1 MKNKTRNLIP
11 VLVIV
16 LYSILFFAVIL
27 SKNRSSLYVDDNILQ
42 WGPVI
47 NKAFDNIFSGKGIP
61 YWNFYQ
67 YKGINIFS
75 SGYYGLLNP
84 FMYVSY
90 AISHYLLNGFLET
103 LIVYE
108 IIMYM
113 LGNLMMYKILRTL
126 NLKRSSIIIAM
137 LTYSTSVIF
146 FLFSFYYFTFN
157 NYFFMPFLMWTFIQT
172 NSKRTRYFIPGI
184 VLAFSLLMGHVQFS
198 CYYVMVY
205 CIFQVVAS
213 VQKKKLKELVPLM
226 TNLMIFIGLSSGII
240 IGSMKVSGD
249 RSLILSGYGN
259 NDFFSQGISISSVFR
274 PIYIVL
280 FNNKIVMRDYYMNY
294 IGLGFFA
301 WFCLMYAT
309 QILKK
314 LHEKTEYGIHLA
326 INKLASHE
334 QIGKK
339 PKMMLYGLLYFAA
352 LRIVVYY
359 LFEQY
364 HYSPIADAILV
375 VLTAVSV
382 VCLLV
387 RDQRSDTHYLTS
399 PKLRTSCVLFLIL
412 LFLLLK
418 LDIVLYLAVIVYY
431 IYFFIKGKC
440 QNEYNESE
448 KLMHCFLFAAAFFV
462 IMAEGSGHG
471 IADILSH
478 LPFIREFRFLY
489 KCSFIYVPLIIV
501 TGAYKLDGI
510 KKYYKTAIIASII
523 SSVSSFVIVLYFMLS
538 GNHVYI
544 NNKHYD
550 YLDYKNIKS
559 EVEILLDKNH
569 IDNNYRFLTI
579 GKIYRDNVTYYNN
592 PIEYSS
598 KICFYGFTKNISTEY
613 GLFSLNGYDNIFSK
627 KGFDQSNAIM
637 SGITDEGMMCNMVA
651 SPLSYLQYM
660 KDPEWI
666 NKFEDQM
673 ISNGVKYILVDKNS
687 PKAIEAFTQVIEKC
701 PKLTISSVHD
711 WTRGMELI
719 EIDGVAPICSYGDN
733 IEIPI
738 KADLDTLNF
747 DADFA
752 KDTEIVVS
760 MTYVDNYKLT
770 LYQDGRS
777 VGDAKLSE
785 TSDGYI
791 SAVIPKGNYTVQL
804 SYENKEMDITVLIA
818 IFTTIITSV
827 ATIYLFLDKSHKTIS
842 T

>member
-47 NKAFDNIFSGKGIP
+47 NKAFDNIFSGKGMP

-126 NLKRSSIIIAM
+126 NLKRSTIIIAM

-172 NSKRTRYFIPGI
+172 NFKRTRYFIPGI

-249 RSLILSGYGN
+249 RSLILSGNEG
-259 NDFFSQGISISSVFR
+259 FFALSVAISNIFK
-274 PIYIVL
+274 PICIVL
-280 FNNKIVMRDYYMNY
+280 FNNKTISYDNYMNY

-301 WFCLMYAT
+301 WFCLLYAASAIKT
-309 QILKK
+309 LYT
-314 LHEKTEYGIHLA
+314 KTECGIQLA
-326 INKLASHE
+326 VSKLTSHGKISNKSRLL
-334 QIGKK
+334 
-339 PKMMLYGLLYFAA
+339 LYGVLYFAVVRVA
-352 LRIVVYY
+352 VYY

-364 HYSPIADAILV
+364 HYSPIADAVIVILI
-375 VLTAVSV
+375 AISV

-387 RDQRSDTHYLTS
+387 HDQKTNTHYMTS
-399 PKLRTSCVLFLIL
+399 HKLRAGCVLFLIL
-412 LFLLLK
+412 LFLVLK
-418 LDIVLYLAVIVYY
+418 LDFVLYLAAIVCY
-431 IYFFIKGKC
+431 IHFFIKGKG
-440 QNEYNESE
+440 QNKYNEPE
-448 KLMHCFLFAAAFFV
+448 KLMHCFLFAAVFIV

-471 IADILSH
+471 IADILGH

-501 TGAYKLDGI
+501 TGAYKLDSV
-510 KKYYKTAIIASII
+510 KKYYKPVIIASLV
-523 SSVSSFVIVLYFMLS
+523 SVIFSFVAILYFMLS
-538 GNHVYI
+538 GAHNFI
-544 NNKHYD
+544 NNKHFD
-550 YLDYKNIKS
+550 YWDYKNIKP

-637 SGITDEGMMCNMVA
+637 SSITDEGMMCNMVA
-651 SPLSYLQYM
+651 SPLNYLQYM

-673 ISNGVKYILVDKNS
+673 ISNGVKYVLVDKNS

-701 PKLTISSVHD
+701 PKLTISTVRD

-719 EIDGVAPICSYGDN
+719 EIDGVSPICSYGDN

-747 DADFA
+747 DTDFA

-777 VGDAKLSE
+777 VGDAELSE

>member
-126 NLKRSSIIIAM
+126 NLKRSTIIIAM

-172 NSKRTRYFIPGI
+172 NSKRIRYFIPGI

-249 RSLILSGYGN
+249 RSLILSGNEG
-259 NDFFSQGISISSVFR
+259 FFDLSVAISNIFK
-274 PIYIVL
+274 PICIVL
-280 FNNKIVMRDYYMNY
+280 FNNKTISYGNYMNY

-301 WFCLMYAT
+301 WFCLLYAASAIKT
-309 QILKK
+309 LYT
-314 LHEKTEYGIHLA
+314 KTECGIQLAVSKLTSHGKISNKSRLLLYGI
-326 INKLASHE
+326 
-334 QIGKK
+334 
-339 PKMMLYGLLYFAA
+339 LYFASVRA
-352 LRIVVYY
+352 AVYY

-364 HYSPIADAILV
+364 HYSPIADAVIVILI
-375 VLTAVSV
+375 AISV

-387 RDQRSDTHYLTS
+387 HDQKTNAHYMTS
-399 PKLRTSCVLFLIL
+399 HKLRAGCVLFLIL
-412 LFLLLK
+412 LFLVLK
-418 LDIVLYLAVIVYY
+418 LDFVLYLAAIVCY
-431 IYFFIKGKC
+431 IHFFIKGKG
-440 QNEYNESE
+440 QNKYNESE
-448 KLMHCFLFAAAFFV
+448 KLMHIFLFAAVFFV

-471 IADILSH
+471 IADILGH
-478 LPFIREFRFLY
+478 LPFISEFRFLY

-501 TGAYKLDGI
+501 TGAYKLDSM
-510 KKYYKTAIIASII
+510 KKYYKPVIIASLV
-523 SSVSSFVIVLYFMLS
+523 SVIFSFVAILYFMLS
-538 GNHVYI
+538 GTHNFI

-550 YLDYKNIKS
+550 YWDYKNIKP
-559 EVEILLDKNH
+559 EVESLLYENH
-569 IDNNYRFLTI
+569 IDHNYRFLTI
-579 GKIYRDNVTYYNN
+579 GKIYKDNMTYSNN
-592 PIEYSS
+592 PVEYSS
-598 KICFYGFTKNISTEY
+598 KICFYGFTKNICTEY

-637 SGITDEGMMCNMVA
+637 KDISTEGMMCNMVA

-660 KDPEWI
+660 KEPEWI

-673 ISNGVKYILVDKNS
+673 ISNGVKYVLVDKNS
-687 PKAIEAFTQVIEKC
+687 PKAIEAFTKVIEKC
-701 PKLTISSVHD
+701 PKLTISTVRD

-719 EIDGVAPICSYGDN
+719 EIDGVSPICSYGDN

-777 VGDAKLSE
+777 VGDAKLTE

-804 SYENKEMDITVLIA
+804 SYENKGMDITVLIA
-818 IFTTIITSV
+818 IFTTIITSA
-827 ATIYLFLDKSHKTIS
+827 ATIYLFLDKSPKTTS

>member
-126 NLKRSSIIIAM
+126 NLKRSTIIIAM

-249 RSLILSGYGN
+249 RSLILSGNEG
-259 NDFFSQGISISSVFR
+259 FFALSVAISNIFK
-274 PIYIVL
+274 PICIVL
-280 FNNKIVMRDYYMNY
+280 FNNKTISYDNYMNY

-301 WFCLMYAT
+301 WFCLLYAASAIKT
-309 QILKK
+309 LYT
-314 LHEKTEYGIHLA
+314 KTECGIQLA
-326 INKLASHE
+326 VSKLTSHGKISNKSRLL
-334 QIGKK
+334 
-339 PKMMLYGLLYFAA
+339 LYGVLYFAVVRVA
-352 LRIVVYY
+352 VYY

-364 HYSPIADAILV
+364 HYSPIADAVIVILI
-375 VLTAVSV
+375 AISV

-387 RDQRSDTHYLTS
+387 HDQKTNTHYMTS
-399 PKLRTSCVLFLIL
+399 HKLRAGCVLFLIL
-412 LFLLLK
+412 LFLVLK
-418 LDIVLYLAVIVYY
+418 LDFVLYLAAIVCY
-431 IYFFIKGKC
+431 IHFFIKGKG
-440 QNEYNESE
+440 QNKYNEPE
-448 KLMHCFLFAAAFFV
+448 KLMHCFLFAAVFIV

-471 IADILSH
+471 IADILGH

-501 TGAYKLDGI
+501 TGAYKLDSV
-510 KKYYKTAIIASII
+510 KKYYKPVIIASLV
-523 SSVSSFVIVLYFMLS
+523 SVIFSFVAILYFMLS
-538 GNHVYI
+538 GAHNFI
-544 NNKHYD
+544 NNKHFD
-550 YLDYKNIKS
+550 YWDYKNIKP

-637 SGITDEGMMCNMVA
+637 SSITDEGMMCNMVA

-673 ISNGVKYILVDKNS
+673 ISNGVKYVLVDKNS
-687 PKAIEAFTQVIEKC
+687 PKAIEAFTKVIEKC

-711 WTRGMELI
+711 WTHGMKLM
-719 EIDGVAPICSYGDN
+719 EIDGVSPICSYGDN

-747 DADFA
+747 DTDFA

-777 VGDAKLSE
+777 VGDAELSE

-804 SYENKEMDITVLIA
+804 SYENKGMDITVLIA
-818 IFTTIITSV
+818 IFTTIITSA
-827 ATIYLFLDKSHKTIS
+827 ATIYLFLDKSPKTIS

>member
-126 NLKRSSIIIAM
+126 NLKRSTIIIAM

-172 NSKRTRYFIPGI
+172 NSKRIRYFIPGI

-249 RSLILSGYGN
+249 RSLILSGNEG
-259 NDFFSQGISISSVFR
+259 FFDLSVAISNIFK
-274 PIYIVL
+274 PICIVL
-280 FNNKIVMRDYYMNY
+280 FNNKTISYGNYMNY

-301 WFCLMYAT
+301 WFCLLYAASAIKT
-309 QILKK
+309 LYT
-314 LHEKTEYGIHLA
+314 KTECGIQLAVSKLTSHGKISNKSRLLLYGI
-326 INKLASHE
+326 
-334 QIGKK
+334 
-339 PKMMLYGLLYFAA
+339 LYFASVRA
-352 LRIVVYY
+352 AVYY

-364 HYSPIADAILV
+364 HYSPIADAVIVILI
-375 VLTAVSV
+375 AISV

-387 RDQRSDTHYLTS
+387 HDQKTNTHYMTS
-399 PKLRTSCVLFLIL
+399 HKLRAGCVLFLIL
-412 LFLLLK
+412 LFLVLK
-418 LDIVLYLAVIVYY
+418 LDFVLYLAAIVCY
-431 IYFFIKGKC
+431 IHFFIKGKG
-440 QNEYNESE
+440 QNKYNESE
-448 KLMHCFLFAAAFFV
+448 KLMHIFLFAAVFFV

-471 IADILSH
+471 IADILGH
-478 LPFIREFRFLY
+478 LPFISEFRFLY

-501 TGAYKLDGI
+501 TGAYKLDSM
-510 KKYYKTAIIASII
+510 KKYYKPVIIASLV
-523 SSVSSFVIVLYFMLS
+523 SVIFSFVAILYFMLS
-538 GNHVYI
+538 GTHNFI

-550 YLDYKNIKS
+550 YWDYKNIKP
-559 EVEILLDKNH
+559 EVESLLYENH
-569 IDNNYRFLTI
+569 IDHNYRFLTI
-579 GKIYRDNVTYYNN
+579 GKIYKDNMTYSNN
-592 PIEYSS
+592 PVEYSS
-598 KICFYGFTKNISTEY
+598 KICFYGFTKNICTEY

-637 SGITDEGMMCNMVA
+637 KDISTEGMMCNMVA

-660 KDPEWI
+660 KEPEWI

-673 ISNGVKYILVDKNS
+673 ISNGVKYVLVDKNS
-687 PKAIEAFTQVIEKC
+687 PKAIEAFTKVIEKC
-701 PKLTISSVHD
+701 PKLTISTVRD

-719 EIDGVAPICSYGDN
+719 EIDGVSPICSYGDN

-747 DADFA
+747 DTDFA

-777 VGDAKLSE
+777 VGDAELSE

-818 IFTTIITSV
+818 IFTTIITSA

-842 T
+842 I

>member
-1 MKNKTRNLIP
+1 MKNKTKNMIP

-16 LYSILFFAVIL
+16 LYSILFFAIIL

-47 NKAFDNIFSGKGIP
+47 NKAFDNIFSGNGIP

-90 AISHYLLNGFLET
+90 AISHYLMNGFLET

-108 IIMYM
+108 IIMYI

-126 NLKRSSIIIAM
+126 NLKRSTIIIAM

-184 VLAFSLLMGHVQFS
+184 ALAFSLLMGHVQFS

-205 CIFQVVAS
+205 CIFQVVAA

-249 RSLILSGYGN
+249 RSLILSGNEG
-259 NDFFSQGISISSVFR
+259 FFAMSVAISNIFK
-274 PIYIVL
+274 PICIVL
-280 FNNKIVMRDYYMNY
+280 FNNKTISYGNYMNY

-301 WFCLMYAT
+301 WFCLLYAASAIKT
-309 QILKK
+309 LYT
-314 LHEKTEYGIHLA
+314 KTECGIQLAVSKLTSHGKISNKSRLLLYGI
-326 INKLASHE
+326 
-334 QIGKK
+334 
-339 PKMMLYGLLYFAA
+339 LYFAA
-352 LRIVVYY
+352 VRAAVYY

-364 HYSPIADAILV
+364 HYSPIADAVIVILI
-375 VLTAVSV
+375 AISV

-412 LFLLLK
+412 LLLVLK
-418 LDIVLYLAVIVYY
+418 LDFVLYLAAIVCY
-431 IYFFIKGKC
+431 IHFFIKGKG
-440 QNEYNESE
+440 QNKYNESE
-448 KLMHCFLFAAAFFV
+448 KLMHIFLFAAVFFV

-471 IADILSH
+471 IADILGH

-501 TGAYKLDGI
+501 TGAYKLDSM
-510 KKYYKTAIIASII
+510 KKYYKPVIIASLV
-523 SSVSSFVIVLYFMLS
+523 SVIFSFVAILYFMLS
-538 GNHVYI
+538 GTHNFI
-544 NNKHYD
+544 NNKHFD
-550 YLDYKNIKS
+550 YWDYKNIKP
-559 EVEILLDKNH
+559 EVESLLDENK

-579 GKIYRDNVTYYNN
+579 GNVYENDSAYSSDS
-592 PIEYSS
+592 IEYSL
-598 KICFYGFTKNISTEY
+598 KISFYGFTKNICTEY

-637 SGITDEGMMCNMVA
+637 KDISTEGMMCNMVA

-673 ISNGVKYILVDKNS
+673 ISNGVKFVLVDKNS

-701 PKLTISSVHD
+701 PKLTISTVRD
-711 WTRGMELI
+711 WTHGMELI
-719 EIDGVAPICSYGDN
+719 EIDGVSPICSYGDN

-747 DADFA
+747 DTDFA

-777 VGDAKLSE
+777 VGDAELSE

-818 IFTTIITSV
+818 IFTTIITLAGV
-827 ATIYLFLDKSHKTIS
+827 LYLFLDKNSKTIS
-842 T
+842 P

>member
-16 LYSILFFAVIL
+16 LYSILFFAIIL

-90 AISHYLLNGFLET
+90 AISHYLMNGFLET

-108 IIMYM
+108 IIMYI
-113 LGNLMMYKILRTL
+113 LGNLMMYKILRKL
-126 NLKRSSIIIAM
+126 NLKRSTIIIAM

-146 FLFSFYYFTFN
+146 SLFSFYYFTFN
-157 NYFFMPFLMWTFIQT
+157 NYFFMPFLMWIFIQT

-205 CIFQVVAS
+205 CIFQVVTA

-249 RSLILSGYGN
+249 RSLILSGKEG
-259 NDFFSQGISISSVFR
+259 FFALNVTISNIFK
-274 PIYIVL
+274 PICIVL
-280 FNNKIVMRDYYMNY
+280 FNNKTISYDNYMNY

-301 WFCLMYAT
+301 WFCLMYAES
-309 QILKK
+309 ILKK
-314 LHEKTEYGIHLA
+314 LHTKTEYGISLTV
-326 INKLASHE
+326 NKLASHG

-339 PKMMLYGLLYFAA
+339 QKMLLYGLLYFAT
-352 LRIVVYY
+352 LRVVVYY

-364 HYSPIADAILV
+364 HYSPIADAVIVILI
-375 VLTAVSV
+375 AISV

-399 PKLRTSCVLFLIL
+399 HKLRTSCVLFLIL
-412 LFLLLK
+412 LFLVLK
-418 LDIVLYLAVIVYY
+418 LDFVLYLAAIVCY
-431 IYFFIKGKC
+431 IHFFIKGKG
-440 QNEYNESE
+440 QNKYNESE
-448 KLMHCFLFAAAFFV
+448 KLMHIFLFAAVFFV

-471 IADILSH
+471 IADILGH
-478 LPFIREFRFLY
+478 MPFIREFRFLY

-501 TGAYKLDGI
+501 TGAYKLDSM
-510 KKYYKTAIIASII
+510 KKYYKPVIIASLV
-523 SSVSSFVIVLYFMLS
+523 SVIFSFVAILYFMLS
-538 GNHVYI
+538 GTHNFI

-550 YLDYKNIKS
+550 YWDYKNIKP
-559 EVEILLDKNH
+559 EVESLLDENH

-579 GKIYRDNVTYYNN
+579 GKIYKDNMTYSNN
-592 PIEYSS
+592 PVEYSS
-598 KICFYGFTKNISTEY
+598 KICFYGFTKNICTEY

-637 SGITDEGMMCNMVA
+637 KDISTEGMMCNMVV

-673 ISNGVKYILVDKNS
+673 ISNGVKYVLVDKNS

-701 PKLTISSVHD
+701 PKLMISTVRD
-711 WTRGMELI
+711 WTHGMELI
-719 EIDGVAPICSYGDN
+719 EIDGVSPICSYGDN

-747 DADFA
+747 DTDFA
-752 KDTEIVVS
+752 KDIEIVVS

-777 VGDAKLSE
+777 VGDAELSE

-818 IFTTIITSV
+818 IFTTIITLAGV
-827 ATIYLFLDKSHKTIS
+827 LYLFLDKNPKVISH
-842 T
+842 

>member
-113 LGNLMMYKILRTL
+113 LGNLMMYKILRLL
-126 NLKRSSIIIAM
+126 NLKRSTIIIAI
-137 LTYSTSVIF
+137 LTYSTSIIF
-146 FLFSFYYFTFN
+146 FLHSFYYFTFN

-249 RSLILSGYGN
+249 RSLILSGNEG
-259 NDFFSQGISISSVFR
+259 FFALSVAISNIFK
-274 PIYIVL
+274 PICIVL
-280 FNNKIVMRDYYMNY
+280 FNNKTISYDNYMNY

-301 WFCLMYAT
+301 WFCLLYAASAIKT
-309 QILKK
+309 LYT
-314 LHEKTEYGIHLA
+314 KTECGIQLA
-326 INKLASHE
+326 VSKLTSHGKISNKSRLL
-334 QIGKK
+334 
-339 PKMMLYGLLYFAA
+339 LYGVLYFAVVRVA
-352 LRIVVYY
+352 VYY

-364 HYSPIADAILV
+364 HYSPIADAVIVILI
-375 VLTAVSV
+375 AISV

-387 RDQRSDTHYLTS
+387 HDQKTNTHYMTS
-399 PKLRTSCVLFLIL
+399 HKLRAGCVLFLIL
-412 LFLLLK
+412 LFLVLK
-418 LDIVLYLAVIVYY
+418 LDFVLYLAAIVCY
-431 IYFFIKGKC
+431 IHFFIKGKG
-440 QNEYNESE
+440 QNKYNEPE

-637 SGITDEGMMCNMVA
+637 SSITDEGMMCNMVA

-673 ISNGVKYILVDKNS
+673 ISNGVKYVLVDKNS
-687 PKAIEAFTQVIEKC
+687 PKAIEAFTKVIEKC

-711 WTRGMELI
+711 WTHGMKLM
-719 EIDGVAPICSYGDN
+719 EIDGVSPICSYGDN

-747 DADFA
+747 DTDFA

-777 VGDAKLSE
+777 VGDAELSE

-804 SYENKEMDITVLIA
+804 SYENKGMDITVLIA
-818 IFTTIITSV
+818 IFTTIITSA
-827 ATIYLFLDKSHKTIS
+827 ATIYLFLDKSPKTTS

>member
-126 NLKRSSIIIAM
+126 NLKRSTIIIAM

-172 NSKRTRYFIPGI
+172 NSKRIRYFIPGI

-249 RSLILSGYGN
+249 RSLILSGNEG
-259 NDFFSQGISISSVFR
+259 FFDLSVAISNIFK
-274 PIYIVL
+274 PICIVL
-280 FNNKIVMRDYYMNY
+280 FNNKTISYGNYMNY

-301 WFCLMYAT
+301 WFCLLYAASAIKT
-309 QILKK
+309 LYT
-314 LHEKTEYGIHLA
+314 KTECGIQLAVSKLTSHGKISNKSRLLLYGI
-326 INKLASHE
+326 
-334 QIGKK
+334 
-339 PKMMLYGLLYFAA
+339 LYFASVRA
-352 LRIVVYY
+352 AVYY

-364 HYSPIADAILV
+364 HYSPIADAVIVILI
-375 VLTAVSV
+375 AISV

-387 RDQRSDTHYLTS
+387 HDQKTNTHYMTS
-399 PKLRTSCVLFLIL
+399 HKLRAGCVLFLIL
-412 LFLLLK
+412 LFLVLK
-418 LDIVLYLAVIVYY
+418 LDFVLYLAAIVCY
-431 IYFFIKGKC
+431 IHFFIKGKG
-440 QNEYNESE
+440 QNKYNESE
-448 KLMHCFLFAAAFFV
+448 KLMHIFLFAAVFFV

-471 IADILSH
+471 IADILGH
-478 LPFIREFRFLY
+478 LPFISEFRFLY

-501 TGAYKLDGI
+501 TGAYKLDSM
-510 KKYYKTAIIASII
+510 KKYYKPVIIASLV
-523 SSVSSFVIVLYFMLS
+523 SVIFSFVAILYFMLS
-538 GNHVYI
+538 GTHNFI

-550 YLDYKNIKS
+550 YWDYKNIKP
-559 EVEILLDKNH
+559 EVESLLYENH
-569 IDNNYRFLTI
+569 IDHNYRFLTI
-579 GKIYRDNVTYYNN
+579 GKIYKDNMTYSNN
-592 PIEYSS
+592 PVEYSS
-598 KICFYGFTKNISTEY
+598 KICFYGFTKNICTEY

-637 SGITDEGMMCNMVA
+637 KDISTEGMMC
-651 SPLSYLQYM
+651 LWQ
-660 KDPEWI
+660 
-666 NKFEDQM
+666 
-673 ISNGVKYILVDKNS
+673 
-687 PKAIEAFTQVIEKC
+687 
-701 PKLTISSVHD
+701 
-711 WTRGMELI
+711 
-719 EIDGVAPICSYGDN
+719 
-733 IEIPI
+733 
-738 KADLDTLNF
+738 
-747 DADFA
+747 
-752 KDTEIVVS
+752 
-760 MTYVDNYKLT
+760 
-770 LYQDGRS
+770 
-777 VGDAKLSE
+777 
-785 TSDGYI
+785 
-791 SAVIPKGNYTVQL
+791 
-804 SYENKEMDITVLIA
+804 
-818 IFTTIITSV
+818 
-827 ATIYLFLDKSHKTIS
+827 
-842 T
+842 

>member
-113 LGNLMMYKILRTL
+113 LGNLIMYKILRTL
-126 NLKRSSIIIAM
+126 NLKRSTIIIAM

-249 RSLILSGYGN
+249 RSLILSGNEG
-259 NDFFSQGISISSVFR
+259 FFALSVAISNIFK
-274 PIYIVL
+274 PICIVL
-280 FNNKIVMRDYYMNY
+280 FNNKTISYDNYMNY

-301 WFCLMYAT
+301 WFCLLYAASAIKT
-309 QILKK
+309 LYT
-314 LHEKTEYGIHLA
+314 KTECGIQLA
-326 INKLASHE
+326 VSKLTSHGKISNKSRLL
-334 QIGKK
+334 
-339 PKMMLYGLLYFAA
+339 LYGVLYFAVVRVA
-352 LRIVVYY
+352 VYY

-364 HYSPIADAILV
+364 HYSPIADAVIVILI
-375 VLTAVSV
+375 AISV

-387 RDQRSDTHYLTS
+387 HDQKTNTHYMTS
-399 PKLRTSCVLFLIL
+399 HKLRAGCVLFLIL
-412 LFLLLK
+412 LFLVLK
-418 LDIVLYLAVIVYY
+418 LDFVLYLAAIVCY
-431 IYFFIKGKC
+431 IHFFIKGKG
-440 QNEYNESE
+440 QNKYNEPE
-448 KLMHCFLFAAAFFV
+448 KLMHCFLFAAVFIV

-471 IADILSH
+471 IADILVH

-501 TGAYKLDGI
+501 TGAYKLDSV
-510 KKYYKTAIIASII
+510 KKYYKPVIIASLV
-523 SSVSSFVIVLYFMLS
+523 SVIFSFVAILYFMLS
-538 GNHVYI
+538 GAHNFI
-544 NNKHYD
+544 NNKHFD
-550 YLDYKNIKS
+550 YWDYKNIKP

-637 SGITDEGMMCNMVA
+637 SSITDEGMMCNMVA
-651 SPLSYLQYM
+651 SPLNYLQYM

-673 ISNGVKYILVDKNS
+673 ISNGVKYVLVDKNS

-701 PKLTISSVHD
+701 PKLTISTVRD

-719 EIDGVAPICSYGDN
+719 EIDGVSPICSYGDN

-747 DADFA
+747 DTDFA

-777 VGDAKLSE
+777 VGDAELSE

-818 IFTTIITSV
+818 IFTTIITSA

>member
-16 LYSILFFAVIL
+16 LYSILFFAIIL

-47 NKAFDNIFSGKGIP
+47 NKAFDNIFSGNGIP

-90 AISHYLLNGFLET
+90 AISHYLMNGFLET

-108 IIMYM
+108 IIMYI

-126 NLKRSSIIIAM
+126 NLKRSTIIIAM

-249 RSLILSGYGN
+249 RSLILSGKEG
-259 NDFFSQGISISSVFR
+259 FFALNVTISNIFK
-274 PIYIVL
+274 PICIVL
-280 FNNKIVMRDYYMNY
+280 FNNKTISYDNYMNY

-301 WFCLMYAT
+301 WFCLMYAES
-309 QILKK
+309 ILKK
-314 LHEKTEYGIHLA
+314 LHTKTEYGISLTV
-326 INKLASHE
+326 NKLASHG

-339 PKMMLYGLLYFAA
+339 QKMLLYGLLYFAT
-352 LRIVVYY
+352 LRVVVYY

-364 HYSPIADAILV
+364 HYSPIADAVIVILI
-375 VLTAVSV
+375 AISV

-399 PKLRTSCVLFLIL
+399 HKLRTSCVLFLIL
-412 LFLLLK
+412 LFLVLK
-418 LDIVLYLAVIVYY
+418 LDFVLYLAAIVCY
-431 IYFFIKGKC
+431 IHFFIKGKG
-440 QNEYNESE
+440 QNKYNESE
-448 KLMHCFLFAAAFFV
+448 KLMHIFLFAAVFFV

-471 IADILSH
+471 IADILGH
-478 LPFIREFRFLY
+478 MPFIREFRFLY

-501 TGAYKLDGI
+501 TGAYKLDSM
-510 KKYYKTAIIASII
+510 KKYYKTAIIASLV
-523 SSVSSFVIVLYFMLS
+523 SVIFSFIAILYFMLS
-538 GNHVYI
+538 GTHNFI

-550 YLDYKNIKS
+550 YWDYKNIKP
-559 EVEILLDKNH
+559 EVESLLDENH

-579 GKIYRDNVTYYNN
+579 GKIYKDNMTYSNN
-592 PIEYSS
+592 PVEYSS
-598 KICFYGFTKNISTEY
+598 KICFYGFTKNICTEY

-637 SGITDEGMMCNMVA
+637 KDISTEGMMCNMVA

-673 ISNGVKYILVDKNS
+673 ISNGVKYVLVDKNS

-701 PKLTISSVHD
+701 PKLTISTVRD
-711 WTRGMELI
+711 WTHGMELI
-719 EIDGVAPICSYGDN
+719 EIDGVSPICSYGDN

-747 DADFA
+747 DTDFA

-777 VGDAKLSE
+777 VGDAELSE

-818 IFTTIITSV
+818 IFTTIITLAGV
-827 ATIYLFLDKSHKTIS
+827 LYLFLDKNPKTIS
-842 T
+842 P

>member
-126 NLKRSSIIIAM
+126 NLKRSTIIIAM

-172 NSKRTRYFIPGI
+172 NSKRIRYFIPGI

-249 RSLILSGYGN
+249 RSLILSGNEG
-259 NDFFSQGISISSVFR
+259 FFDLSVAISNIFK
-274 PIYIVL
+274 PICIVL
-280 FNNKIVMRDYYMNY
+280 FNNKTISYGNYMNY

-301 WFCLMYAT
+301 WFCLLYASAIKT
-309 QILKK
+309 LYT
-314 LHEKTEYGIHLA
+314 KTECGIQLAVSKLTSHGKISNKSRLLLYGI
-326 INKLASHE
+326 
-334 QIGKK
+334 
-339 PKMMLYGLLYFAA
+339 LYFASVRA
-352 LRIVVYY
+352 AVYY

-364 HYSPIADAILV
+364 HYSPIADAVIVILI
-375 VLTAVSV
+375 AISV

-387 RDQRSDTHYLTS
+387 HDQKTNTHYMTS
-399 PKLRTSCVLFLIL
+399 HKLRAGCVLFLIL
-412 LFLLLK
+412 LFLVLK
-418 LDIVLYLAVIVYY
+418 LDFVLYLAAIVCY
-431 IYFFIKGKC
+431 IHFFIKGKG
-440 QNEYNESE
+440 QNKYNESE
-448 KLMHCFLFAAAFFV
+448 KLMHIFLFAAVFFV

-471 IADILSH
+471 IADILGH
-478 LPFIREFRFLY
+478 LPFISEFRFLY

-501 TGAYKLDGI
+501 TGAYKLDSM
-510 KKYYKTAIIASII
+510 KKYYKPVIIASLV
-523 SSVSSFVIVLYFMLS
+523 SVIFSFVAILYFMLS
-538 GNHVYI
+538 GTHNFI

-550 YLDYKNIKS
+550 YWDYKNIKP
-559 EVEILLDKNH
+559 EVESLLYENH
-569 IDNNYRFLTI
+569 IDHNYRFLTI
-579 GKIYRDNVTYYNN
+579 GKIYKDNMTYSNN
-592 PIEYSS
+592 PVEYSS
-598 KICFYGFTKNISTEY
+598 KICFYGFTKNICTEY

-637 SGITDEGMMCNMVA
+637 KDISTEGMMCNMVA

-660 KDPEWI
+660 KEPEWI

-673 ISNGVKYILVDKNS
+673 ISNGVKYVLVDKNS
-687 PKAIEAFTQVIEKC
+687 PKAIEAFTKVIEKC
-701 PKLTISSVHD
+701 PKLTISTVRD

-719 EIDGVAPICSYGDN
+719 EIDGVSPICSYGDN

-777 VGDAKLSE
+777 VGDAKLTE

-804 SYENKEMDITVLIA
+804 SYENKGMDITVLIA
-818 IFTTIITSV
+818 IFTTIITSA
-827 ATIYLFLDKSHKTIS
+827 ATIYLFLDKSPKTTS

>member
-16 LYSILFFAVIL
+16 LYSILFFAIIL

-90 AISHYLLNGFLET
+90 AISHYLMNGFLET

-108 IIMYM
+108 IIMYI

-126 NLKRSSIIIAM
+126 NFKRSTIIIAI

-146 FLFSFYYFTFN
+146 SLFSFYYFTFN

-184 VLAFSLLMGHVQFS
+184 ALAFSLLMGHVQFS

-205 CIFQVVAS
+205 CIFQVVAA

-249 RSLILSGYGN
+249 RSLILSGKEG
-259 NDFFSQGISISSVFR
+259 FFALSVAISNIFK
-274 PIYIVL
+274 PICIVL
-280 FNNKIVMRDYYMNY
+280 FNNKTISYDNYMNY

-301 WFCLMYAT
+301 WFCLMYAES
-309 QILKK
+309 ILKK
-314 LHEKTEYGIHLA
+314 LHAKTEYGISLTV
-326 INKLASHE
+326 NKLASHG

-339 PKMMLYGLLYFAA
+339 QKMLLYGLLYFAT
-352 LRIVVYY
+352 LRVVVYY

-364 HYSPIADAILV
+364 HYSPIADAVIVILI
-375 VLTAVSV
+375 AISV

-387 RDQRSDTHYLTS
+387 RDQKTNVHYLTS
-399 PKLRTSCVLFLIL
+399 RKLRTSCVLFLIL
-412 LFLLLK
+412 LFLVLK
-418 LDIVLYLAVIVYY
+418 LDFVLYLAAIVCY
-431 IYFFIKGKC
+431 IHFFIKGKG
-440 QNEYNESE
+440 QNKYNESE
-448 KLMHCFLFAAAFFV
+448 KLMHIFLFAAVFFV

-471 IADILSH
+471 IADILCH

-501 TGAYKLDGI
+501 TGAYKLDSM
-510 KKYYKTAIIASII
+510 KKNYKPVIIASLV
-523 SSVSSFVIVLYFMLS
+523 SVIFSFVAILYFMFS
-538 GNHVYI
+538 GTHNFI

-550 YLDYKNIKS
+550 YWDYKNIKP
-559 EVEILLDKNH
+559 EVESLLDENH

-579 GKIYRDNVTYYNN
+579 GKIYKDNMTYSNN
-592 PIEYSS
+592 PVEFSS
-598 KICFYGFTKNISTEY
+598 KICFYGFTKNICTEY

-637 SGITDEGMMCNMVA
+637 KDISTEGMMCNMVA

-673 ISNGVKYILVDKNS
+673 ISNGVKYVLVDKNS

-701 PKLTISSVHD
+701 PKLTISTVRD
-711 WTRGMELI
+711 WTHGMELI
-719 EIDGVAPICSYGDN
+719 EIDGVSPICSYGDN

-747 DADFA
+747 DTDFA

-777 VGDAKLSE
+777 VGDAELSE

-818 IFTTIITSV
+818 IFTTIITLAGV
-827 ATIYLFLDKSHKTIS
+827 LYLFLNKNSKTIS
-842 T
+842 P

>member
-16 LYSILFFAVIL
+16 LYSILFFAIIL

-90 AISHYLLNGFLET
+90 AISHYLMNGFLET

-108 IIMYM
+108 IIMYI

-126 NLKRSSIIIAM
+126 NLKRGTIIIAM

-249 RSLILSGYGN
+249 RSLILSGKEG
-259 NDFFSQGISISSVFR
+259 FFALNVTISNIFK
-274 PIYIVL
+274 PICIVL
-280 FNNKIVMRDYYMNY
+280 FNNKTISYDNYMNY

-301 WFCLMYAT
+301 WFCLMYAES
-309 QILKK
+309 ILKK
-314 LHEKTEYGIHLA
+314 LHTKTEYGISLTV
-326 INKLASHE
+326 NKLASHG

-339 PKMMLYGLLYFAA
+339 QKMLLYGLLYFAT
-352 LRIVVYY
+352 LRVVVYY

-364 HYSPIADAILV
+364 HYSPIADAVIVILI
-375 VLTAVSV
+375 AISV

-399 PKLRTSCVLFLIL
+399 HKLRTSCVLFLIL
-412 LFLLLK
+412 LFLVLK
-418 LDIVLYLAVIVYY
+418 LDFVLYLAAIVCY
-431 IYFFIKGKC
+431 IHFFIKGKG
-440 QNEYNESE
+440 QNKYNESE
-448 KLMHCFLFAAAFFV
+448 KLMHIFLFAAVFFV

-471 IADILSH
+471 IADILGH
-478 LPFIREFRFLY
+478 MPFIREFRFLY

-501 TGAYKLDGI
+501 TGAYKLDSM
-510 KKYYKTAIIASII
+510 KKYYKTAIIASLV
-523 SSVSSFVIVLYFMLS
+523 SVIFSFIAILYFMLS
-538 GNHVYI
+538 GTHNFI

-550 YLDYKNIKS
+550 YWDYKNIKP
-559 EVEILLDKNH
+559 EVESLLDENH

-579 GKIYRDNVTYYNN
+579 GKIYKDNMTYSNN
-592 PIEYSS
+592 PVEYSS
-598 KICFYGFTKNISTEY
+598 KICFYGFTKNICTEY

-637 SGITDEGMMCNMVA
+637 KDISTEGMMCNMVA

-673 ISNGVKYILVDKNS
+673 ISNGVKYVLVDKNS

-701 PKLTISSVHD
+701 PKLTISNIHD
-711 WTRGMELI
+711 WTHGMELI
-719 EIDGVAPICSYGDN
+719 EIDGVSPICSYGDN

-747 DADFA
+747 DTDFA

-760 MTYVDNYKLT
+760 MTYIDNYKLT

-777 VGDAKLSE
+777 VGDAELSE

-818 IFTTIITSV
+818 IFTTIITLAGV
-827 ATIYLFLDKSHKTIS
+827 LYLFLDKSSKTIS
-842 T
+842 P

>member
-126 NLKRSSIIIAM
+126 NLKRSTIIIAM

-172 NSKRTRYFIPGI
+172 NSKRIRYFIPGI

-249 RSLILSGYGN
+249 RSLILSGNEG
-259 NDFFSQGISISSVFR
+259 FFDLSVAISNIFK
-274 PIYIVL
+274 PICIVL
-280 FNNKIVMRDYYMNY
+280 FNNKTISYGNYMNY

-301 WFCLMYAT
+301 WFCLLYAASAIKT
-309 QILKK
+309 LYT
-314 LHEKTEYGIHLA
+314 KTECGIQLAVSKLTSHGKISNKSRLLLYGI
-326 INKLASHE
+326 
-334 QIGKK
+334 
-339 PKMMLYGLLYFAA
+339 LYFASVRA
-352 LRIVVYY
+352 AVYY

-364 HYSPIADAILV
+364 HYSPIADAVIVILI
-375 VLTAVSV
+375 AISV

-387 RDQRSDTHYLTS
+387 HDQKTNTHYMTS
-399 PKLRTSCVLFLIL
+399 HKLRAGCVLFLIL
-412 LFLLLK
+412 LFLVLK
-418 LDIVLYLAVIVYY
+418 LDFVLYLAAIVCY
-431 IYFFIKGKC
+431 IHFFIKGKG
-440 QNEYNESE
+440 QNKYNESE
-448 KLMHCFLFAAAFFV
+448 KLMHIFLFAAVFFV

-471 IADILSH
+471 IADILGH
-478 LPFIREFRFLY
+478 LPFISEFRFLY

-501 TGAYKLDGI
+501 TGAYKLDSM
-510 KKYYKTAIIASII
+510 KKYYKPVIIASLV
-523 SSVSSFVIVLYFMLS
+523 SVIFSFVAILYFMLS
-538 GNHVYI
+538 GTHNFI

-550 YLDYKNIKS
+550 YWDYKNIKP
-559 EVEILLDKNH
+559 EVESLLYENH
-569 IDNNYRFLTI
+569 IDHNYRFLTI
-579 GKIYRDNVTYYNN
+579 GKIYKDNMTYSNN
-592 PIEYSS
+592 PVEYSS
-598 KICFYGFTKNISTEY
+598 KICFYGFTKNICTEY

-637 SGITDEGMMCNMVA
+637 KDISTEGMMCNMVA

-660 KDPEWI
+660 KEPEWI

-673 ISNGVKYILVDKNS
+673 ISNGVKYVLVDKNS

-701 PKLTISSVHD
+701 PKLTISTVRD

-719 EIDGVAPICSYGDN
+719 EIDGVSPICSYGDN

-747 DADFA
+747 DTDFA

-777 VGDAKLSE
+777 VGDAELSE

-818 IFTTIITSV
+818 IFTTIITSA

-842 T
+842 I

>member
-126 NLKRSSIIIAM
+126 NLKRSTIIIAM

-172 NSKRTRYFIPGI
+172 NSKRIRYFIPGI

-249 RSLILSGYGN
+249 RSLILSGNEG
-259 NDFFSQGISISSVFR
+259 FFDLSVAISNIFK
-274 PIYIVL
+274 PICIVL
-280 FNNKIVMRDYYMNY
+280 FNNKTISYGNYMNY

-301 WFCLMYAT
+301 WFCLLYAASAIKT
-309 QILKK
+309 LYT
-314 LHEKTEYGIHLA
+314 KTECGIQLAVSKLTSHGKISNKSRLLLYGI
-326 INKLASHE
+326 
-334 QIGKK
+334 
-339 PKMMLYGLLYFAA
+339 LYFASVRA
-352 LRIVVYY
+352 AVYY

-364 HYSPIADAILV
+364 HYSPIADAVIVILI
-375 VLTAVSV
+375 AISV

-387 RDQRSDTHYLTS
+387 HDQKTNTHYMTS
-399 PKLRTSCVLFLIL
+399 HKLRAGCVLFLIL
-412 LFLLLK
+412 LFLVLK
-418 LDIVLYLAVIVYY
+418 LDFVLYLAAIVCY
-431 IYFFIKGKC
+431 IHFFIKGKG
-440 QNEYNESE
+440 QNKYNESE
-448 KLMHCFLFAAAFFV
+448 KLMHIFLFAAVFFV

-471 IADILSH
+471 IADILGH

-637 SGITDEGMMCNMVA
+637 SSITDEGMMCNMVA

-673 ISNGVKYILVDKNS
+673 ISNGVKYVLVDKNS
-687 PKAIEAFTQVIEKC
+687 PKAIEAFTKVIEKC

-711 WTRGMELI
+711 WTHGMKLM
-719 EIDGVAPICSYGDN
+719 EIDGVSPICSYGDN

-747 DADFA
+747 DTDFA

-777 VGDAKLSE
+777 VGDAELSE

-804 SYENKEMDITVLIA
+804 SYENKGMDITVLIA
-818 IFTTIITSV
+818 IFTTIITSA
-827 ATIYLFLDKSHKTIS
+827 ATIYLFLDKSPKTTS

>member
-126 NLKRSSIIIAM
+126 DLKRSTIIIAM

-249 RSLILSGYGN
+249 RSLILSGNEG
-259 NDFFSQGISISSVFR
+259 FFDLSVAISNIFK
-274 PIYIVL
+274 PICIVL
-280 FNNKIVMRDYYMNY
+280 FNNKTISYGNYMNY

-301 WFCLMYAT
+301 WFCLLYAASAIKT
-309 QILKK
+309 LYT
-314 LHEKTEYGIHLA
+314 KTECGIQLA
-326 INKLASHE
+326 VSKLTSHGKISNKSRLL
-334 QIGKK
+334 
-339 PKMMLYGLLYFAA
+339 LYGVLYFAVVRA
-352 LRIVVYY
+352 AVYY

-364 HYSPIADAILV
+364 HYSPIADAMIVILI
-375 VLTAVSV
+375 AISV

-387 RDQRSDTHYLTS
+387 HDQKTNTHYMTS
-399 PKLRTSCVLFLIL
+399 HKLRAGCVLFLIL
-412 LFLLLK
+412 LFLVLK
-418 LDIVLYLAVIVYY
+418 LDFVLYLAAIVCY
-431 IYFFIKGKC
+431 IHFFIKGKG
-440 QNEYNESE
+440 QNKYNEPE
-448 KLMHCFLFAAAFFV
+448 KLMHCFLFAAVFIV

-471 IADILSH
+471 IADILGH

-501 TGAYKLDGI
+501 TGAYKLDSV
-510 KKYYKTAIIASII
+510 KKYYKPVIIASLV
-523 SSVSSFVIVLYFMLS
+523 SVIFSFVAILYFMLS
-538 GNHVYI
+538 GTHNFI
-544 NNKHYD
+544 NNKHFD
-550 YLDYKNIKS
+550 YWDYKNIKP
-559 EVEILLDKNH
+559 EVESLLDENK

-579 GKIYRDNVTYYNN
+579 GNVRENDSAYSNDS
-592 PIEYSS
+592 IEYSL
-598 KICFYGFTKNISTEY
+598 KISFYGFTKNISTEY

-637 SGITDEGMMCNMVA
+637 SSITDEGMMCNMVA

-673 ISNGVKYILVDKNS
+673 ISNGVKYVLVDKNS

-711 WTRGMELI
+711 WTHGMKLM
-719 EIDGVAPICSYGDN
+719 EIDGVSPICSYGDN

-818 IFTTIITSV
+818 IFTTIITSA

>member
-126 NLKRSSIIIAM
+126 NLKRSTIIIAM
-137 LTYSTSVIF
+137 LTYSTSIIF

-172 NSKRTRYFIPGI
+172 NSKRTRYFISGI

-198 CYYVMVY
+198 CYYVIVY

-213 VQKKKLKELVPLM
+213 VQKEKLKELVPLM

-249 RSLILSGYGN
+249 RSLILSGNEG
-259 NDFFSQGISISSVFR
+259 FFALSVAISNIFK
-274 PIYIVL
+274 PICIVL
-280 FNNKIVMRDYYMNY
+280 FNNKTISYGNYMNY

-301 WFCLMYAT
+301 WFCLLYAASAIKT
-309 QILKK
+309 LYT
-314 LHEKTEYGIHLA
+314 KTECGIQLA
-326 INKLASHE
+326 VSKLTSHGKISNKSRLL
-334 QIGKK
+334 
-339 PKMMLYGLLYFAA
+339 LYGVLYFAVVRA
-352 LRIVVYY
+352 AVYY

-364 HYSPIADAILV
+364 HYSPIADAVIVILI
-375 VLTAVSV
+375 AISV

-387 RDQRSDTHYLTS
+387 CDQRSDTHYLTS
-399 PKLRTSCVLFLIL
+399 PKLRAGCVLFLIL
-412 LFLLLK
+412 LFLVLK
-418 LDIVLYLAVIVYY
+418 LDFVLYLAAIVCY
-431 IYFFIKGKC
+431 IHFFIKGKG
-440 QNEYNESE
+440 QNKYNESE
-448 KLMHCFLFAAAFFV
+448 KLMHIFLFAAVFFV

-471 IADILSH
+471 IADILGH
-478 LPFIREFRFLY
+478 LPFISEFRFLY

-501 TGAYKLDGI
+501 TGAYKLDSM
-510 KKYYKTAIIASII
+510 KKYYKPVIIASLV
-523 SSVSSFVIVLYFMLS
+523 SVIFSFVTILYFMLS
-538 GNHVYI
+538 GAHNFI
-544 NNKHYD
+544 NNKHFD
-550 YLDYKNIKS
+550 YWDYKNIKP
-559 EVEILLDKNH
+559 EVEILLDENK

-579 GKIYRDNVTYYNN
+579 GNVCENDSAYSNDS
-592 PIEYSS
+592 IEYSL
-598 KICFYGFTKNISTEY
+598 KISFYGFTKNISTEY

-637 SGITDEGMMCNMVA
+637 SSITDEGMMCNMVA

-673 ISNGVKYILVDKNS
+673 ISNGVKYVLVDKNS
-687 PKAIEAFTQVIEKC
+687 PKAIEAFTKVIEKC
-701 PKLTISSVHD
+701 PKLTISTVRD

-719 EIDGVAPICSYGDN
+719 EIDGVSPICSYGDN

-747 DADFA
+747 DTDFA
-752 KDTEIVVS
+752 KDTEMVVS

-777 VGDAKLSE
+777 VGDAELSE

-818 IFTTIITSV
+818 IFTTIITLAGV
-827 ATIYLFLDKSHKTIS
+827 LYLFLDKNSKTIS
-842 T
+842 P

>member
-16 LYSILFFAVIL
+16 LYSILFFTVIL

-126 NLKRSSIIIAM
+126 NLKRSTIIIAM

-172 NSKRTRYFIPGI
+172 NSKRIRYFIPGI

-249 RSLILSGYGN
+249 RSLILSGNEG
-259 NDFFSQGISISSVFR
+259 FFDLSVAISNIFK
-274 PIYIVL
+274 PICIVL
-280 FNNKIVMRDYYMNY
+280 FNNKTISYGNYMNY

-301 WFCLMYAT
+301 WFCLLYAASAIKT
-309 QILKK
+309 LYT
-314 LHEKTEYGIHLA
+314 KTECGIQLAVSKLTSHGKISNKSRLLLYGI
-326 INKLASHE
+326 
-334 QIGKK
+334 
-339 PKMMLYGLLYFAA
+339 LYFASVRA
-352 LRIVVYY
+352 AVYY

-364 HYSPIADAILV
+364 HYSPIADAVIVILI
-375 VLTAVSV
+375 AISV

-387 RDQRSDTHYLTS
+387 HDQKTNTHYMTS
-399 PKLRTSCVLFLIL
+399 HKLRAGCVLFLIL
-412 LFLLLK
+412 LFLVLK
-418 LDIVLYLAVIVYY
+418 LDFVLYLAAIVCY
-431 IYFFIKGKC
+431 IHFFIKGKG
-440 QNEYNESE
+440 QNKYNESE
-448 KLMHCFLFAAAFFV
+448 KLMHIFLFAAVFFV

-471 IADILSH
+471 IADILGH
-478 LPFIREFRFLY
+478 LPFISEFRFLY

-501 TGAYKLDGI
+501 TGAYKLDSM
-510 KKYYKTAIIASII
+510 KKYYKPVIIASLV
-523 SSVSSFVIVLYFMLS
+523 SVIFSFVAILYFMLS
-538 GNHVYI
+538 GTHNFI

-550 YLDYKNIKS
+550 YWDYKNIKP
-559 EVEILLDKNH
+559 EVESLLYENH
-569 IDNNYRFLTI
+569 IDHNYRFLTI
-579 GKIYRDNVTYYNN
+579 GKIYKDNMTYSNN
-592 PIEYSS
+592 PVEYSS
-598 KICFYGFTKNISTEY
+598 KICFYGFTKNICTEY

-637 SGITDEGMMCNMVA
+637 KDISTEGMMCNMVA

-660 KDPEWI
+660 KEPEWI

-673 ISNGVKYILVDKNS
+673 ISNGVKYVLVDKNS
-687 PKAIEAFTQVIEKC
+687 PKAIEAFTKVIEKC
-701 PKLTISSVHD
+701 PKLTISTVRD

-719 EIDGVAPICSYGDN
+719 EIDGVSPICSYGDN

-777 VGDAKLSE
+777 VGDAKLTE

-804 SYENKEMDITVLIA
+804 SYENKGMDITVLIA
-818 IFTTIITSV
+818 IFTTIITSA
-827 ATIYLFLDKSHKTIS
+827 ATIYLFLDKSPKTTS

>member
-16 LYSILFFAVIL
+16 LYSILFFAIIL

-90 AISHYLLNGFLET
+90 AISHYLMNGFLET

-108 IIMYM
+108 IIMYI

-126 NLKRSSIIIAM
+126 NLKRSTIIIAI

-146 FLFSFYYFTFN
+146 SLFSFYYFTFN

-205 CIFQVVAS
+205 CIFQVVAA

-226 TNLMIFIGLSSGII
+226 INLMIFIGLSSGII

-249 RSLILSGYGN
+249 RSLILSGKEG
-259 NDFFSQGISISSVFR
+259 FFALSVAISNIFK
-274 PIYIVL
+274 PICIVL
-280 FNNKIVMRDYYMNY
+280 FNNKTISYDNYMNY

-301 WFCLMYAT
+301 WFCLMYAES
-309 QILKK
+309 ILKK
-314 LHEKTEYGIHLA
+314 LHAKTEYGISLTV
-326 INKLASHE
+326 NKLASHG

-339 PKMMLYGLLYFAA
+339 QKMLLYGLLYFAT
-352 LRIVVYY
+352 LRVVVYY

-364 HYSPIADAILV
+364 HYSPIADAVIVILI
-375 VLTAVSV
+375 AISV

-387 RDQRSDTHYLTS
+387 RDQRSDTHYLTT

-412 LFLLLK
+412 LFLVLK
-418 LDIVLYLAVIVYY
+418 LDFVLYLAAIVCY
-431 IYFFIKGKC
+431 IHFFIKGKG
-440 QNEYNESE
+440 QNKYNESE
-448 KLMHCFLFAAAFFV
+448 KLMHIFLFAAVFFV

-471 IADILSH
+471 IADILCH

-501 TGAYKLDGI
+501 TGAYKLDSM
-510 KKYYKTAIIASII
+510 KKYYKPVIIASLV
-523 SSVSSFVIVLYFMLS
+523 SVIFSFVAILYFMFS
-538 GNHVYI
+538 GTHNFI

-550 YLDYKNIKS
+550 YWDYKNIKP
-559 EVEILLDKNH
+559 EVESLLDENH

-579 GKIYRDNVTYYNN
+579 GKIYKDNMTYSNN
-592 PIEYSS
+592 PVEYSS
-598 KICFYGFTKNISTEY
+598 KICFYGFTKNICTEY

-637 SGITDEGMMCNMVA
+637 KDISTEGMMCNMVA

-660 KDPEWI
+660 KDSEWI

-673 ISNGVKYILVDKNS
+673 ISNGVKYVLVDKNS

-701 PKLTISSVHD
+701 PKLTISTVRD
-711 WTRGMELI
+711 WTHGMELI
-719 EIDGVAPICSYGDN
+719 EIDGVSPICSYGDN

-747 DADFA
+747 DTDFA

-777 VGDAKLSE
+777 VGDAELSE

-818 IFTTIITSV
+818 IFTTIIALAGV
-827 ATIYLFLDKSHKTIS
+827 LYLFLDKNSKTIS
-842 T
+842 P

>member
-1 MKNKTRNLIP
+1 MKNKTKNMIP

-16 LYSILFFAVIL
+16 LYSILFFAIIL

-47 NKAFDNIFSGKGIP
+47 NKAFDNIFSGNGIP

-90 AISHYLLNGFLET
+90 AISHYLVNGFLET

-108 IIMYM
+108 IIMYI

-126 NLKRSSIIIAM
+126 NLKRSTIIIAM

-184 VLAFSLLMGHVQFS
+184 ALAFSLLMGHVQFS

-205 CIFQVVAS
+205 CIFQVVAA

-249 RSLILSGYGN
+249 RSLILSGNEG
-259 NDFFSQGISISSVFR
+259 FFALSVAVSNIFK
-274 PIYIVL
+274 PICIVL
-280 FNNKIVMRDYYMNY
+280 FNNKTISYDNYMNY

-301 WFCLMYAT
+301 WFCLLYAES
-309 QILKK
+309 ILKK
-314 LHEKTEYGIHLA
+314 LHAKTEYGISLTV
-326 INKLASHE
+326 NKLASHG

-339 PKMMLYGLLYFAA
+339 QKMLLYGLLYFAT
-352 LRIVVYY
+352 LRVVVYY

-364 HYSPIADAILV
+364 HYSPIADAVIVILI
-375 VLTAVSV
+375 AISV

-387 RDQRSDTHYLTS
+387 RDQKTNVHYLTS
-399 PKLRTSCVLFLIL
+399 RKLRTSCVLFLIL
-412 LFLLLK
+412 LFLVLK
-418 LDIVLYLAVIVYY
+418 LDFVLYLAAIVCY
-431 IYFFIKGKC
+431 IHFFIKGKG
-440 QNEYNESE
+440 QNKYNESE
-448 KLMHCFLFAAAFFV
+448 KLMHIFLFAAVFFV

-471 IADILSH
+471 IADILCH

-501 TGAYKLDGI
+501 TGAYKLDSM
-510 KKYYKTAIIASII
+510 KKYYKPVIIASLV
-523 SSVSSFVIVLYFMLS
+523 SVIFSFVAILYFMLS
-538 GNHVYI
+538 GTHNFI

-550 YLDYKNIKS
+550 YWDYKNIKP
-559 EVEILLDKNH
+559 EVESLLDENH

-579 GKIYRDNVTYYNN
+579 GKIYKDNMTYSNN
-592 PIEYSS
+592 PVEYSS
-598 KICFYGFTKNISTEY
+598 KICFYGFTKNICTEY

-637 SGITDEGMMCNMVA
+637 KDISTEGMMCNMVA

-673 ISNGVKYILVDKNS
+673 ISNGVKYVLVDKNS

-701 PKLTISSVHD
+701 PKLTISTVRD
-711 WTRGMELI
+711 WTHGMELI
-719 EIDGVAPICSYGDN
+719 EIDGVSPICSYGDN

-747 DADFA
+747 DTDFA

-777 VGDAKLSE
+777 VGDAELSE

-804 SYENKEMDITVLIA
+804 SYENKEMNITVLIA
-818 IFTTIITSV
+818 IFTTIITLAGV
-827 ATIYLFLDKSHKTIS
+827 LYLFLNKNSKTIS
-842 T
+842 P

>member
-126 NLKRSSIIIAM
+126 NLKRSTIIIAM

-172 NSKRTRYFIPGI
+172 NSKRIRYFIPGI

-249 RSLILSGYGN
+249 RSLILSGNEG
-259 NDFFSQGISISSVFR
+259 FFDLSVAISNIFK
-274 PIYIVL
+274 PICIVL
-280 FNNKIVMRDYYMNY
+280 FNNKTISYGNYMNY

-301 WFCLMYAT
+301 WFCLLYAASAIKT
-309 QILKK
+309 LYT
-314 LHEKTEYGIHLA
+314 KTECGIQLAVSKLTSHGKISNKSRLLLYGI
-326 INKLASHE
+326 
-334 QIGKK
+334 
-339 PKMMLYGLLYFAA
+339 LYFASVRA
-352 LRIVVYY
+352 AVYY

-364 HYSPIADAILV
+364 HYSPIADAVIVILI
-375 VLTAVSV
+375 AISV

-387 RDQRSDTHYLTS
+387 HDQKTNTHYMTS
-399 PKLRTSCVLFLIL
+399 HKLRAGCVLFLIL
-412 LFLLLK
+412 LFLVLK
-418 LDIVLYLAVIVYY
+418 LDFVLYLAAIVCY
-431 IYFFIKGKC
+431 IHFFIKEKG
-440 QNEYNESE
+440 QNKYNESE
-448 KLMHCFLFAAAFFV
+448 KLMHIFLFAAVFFV

-471 IADILSH
+471 IADILGH
-478 LPFIREFRFLY
+478 LPFISEFRFLY

-501 TGAYKLDGI
+501 TGAYKLDSM
-510 KKYYKTAIIASII
+510 KKYYKPVIIASLV
-523 SSVSSFVIVLYFMLS
+523 SVIFSFVAILYFMLS
-538 GNHVYI
+538 GTHNFI

-550 YLDYKNIKS
+550 YWDYKNIKP
-559 EVEILLDKNH
+559 EVESLLYENH
-569 IDNNYRFLTI
+569 IDHNYRFLTI
-579 GKIYRDNVTYYNN
+579 GKIYKDNMTYSNN
-592 PIEYSS
+592 PVEYSS
-598 KICFYGFTKNISTEY
+598 KICFYGFTKNICTEY

-637 SGITDEGMMCNMVA
+637 KDISTEGMMCNMVA

-660 KDPEWI
+660 KEPEWI

-673 ISNGVKYILVDKNS
+673 ISNGVKYVLVDKNS
-687 PKAIEAFTQVIEKC
+687 PKAIEAFTKVIEKC
-701 PKLTISSVHD
+701 PKLTISTVRD

-719 EIDGVAPICSYGDN
+719 EIDGVSPICSYGDN

-777 VGDAKLSE
+777 VGDAKLTE

-804 SYENKEMDITVLIA
+804 SYENKGMDITVLIA
-818 IFTTIITSV
+818 IFTTIITSA
-827 ATIYLFLDKSHKTIS
+827 ATIYLFLDKSPKTTS

>member
-1 MKNKTRNLIP
+1 MKNKTKNMIP

-16 LYSILFFAVIL
+16 LYSILFFAIIL

-61 YWNFYQ
+61 YWNFHQ

-90 AISHYLLNGFLET
+90 AISHYLMNGFLET

-108 IIMYM
+108 IIMYI

-126 NLKRSSIIIAM
+126 NLKRSTIIIAM

-184 VLAFSLLMGHVQFS
+184 ALAFSLLMGHVQFS

-205 CIFQVVAS
+205 CIFQVVAA

-249 RSLILSGYGN
+249 RSLILSGNEG
-259 NDFFSQGISISSVFR
+259 FFALSVAISNIFK
-274 PIYIVL
+274 PICIVL
-280 FNNKIVMRDYYMNY
+280 FNNKTISYDNYMNY

-301 WFCLMYAT
+301 WFCLMYAES
-309 QILKK
+309 ILKK
-314 LHEKTEYGIHLA
+314 LHAKTEYGISLTV
-326 INKLASHE
+326 NKLASHG

-339 PKMMLYGLLYFAA
+339 QKMLLYGLLYFAT
-352 LRIVVYY
+352 LRVVVYY

-364 HYSPIADAILV
+364 HYSPIADAVIVILI
-375 VLTAVSV
+375 AISV

-399 PKLRTSCVLFLIL
+399 HKLRTSCVLFLIL
-412 LFLLLK
+412 LFLVLK
-418 LDIVLYLAVIVYY
+418 LDFVLYLAAIVCY
-431 IYFFIKGKC
+431 IHFFIKGKG
-440 QNEYNESE
+440 QNKYNESE
-448 KLMHCFLFAAAFFV
+448 KLMHIFLFAAVFFV

-471 IADILSH
+471 IADILCH
-478 LPFIREFRFLY
+478 MPFIREFRFLY

-501 TGAYKLDGI
+501 TGAYKLDSM
-510 KKYYKTAIIASII
+510 KKYYKPVIIASLV
-523 SSVSSFVIVLYFMLS
+523 SVIFSFVAILYFMLS
-538 GNHVYI
+538 GTHNFI
-544 NNKHYD
+544 NNKHFD
-550 YLDYKNIKS
+550 YWEYKNIKP
-559 EVEILLDKNH
+559 EVESLLDENK

-579 GKIYRDNVTYYNN
+579 GNVYDDS
-592 PIEYSS
+592 IEYSL
-598 KICFYGFTKNISTEY
+598 KISFYGFTKNICTEY

-637 SGITDEGMMCNMVA
+637 KDISTEGMMCNMVA

-660 KDPEWI
+660 KDFEWI

-673 ISNGVKYILVDKNS
+673 ISNGVKYVLVDKNS

-701 PKLTISSVHD
+701 PKLTISTVRD
-711 WTRGMELI
+711 WTHGMELI
-719 EIDGVAPICSYGDN
+719 EIDGVSPICSYGDN

-747 DADFA
+747 DTDFA

-777 VGDAKLSE
+777 VGDAELSE

-818 IFTTIITSV
+818 IFTTIITLAGV
-827 ATIYLFLDKSHKTIS
+827 LYLFLNKNSKTIS
-842 T
+842 P

>member
-16 LYSILFFAVIL
+16 LYSILFFTVIL

-126 NLKRSSIIIAM
+126 DLKRSTIIIAM

-249 RSLILSGYGN
+249 RSLILSGNEG
-259 NDFFSQGISISSVFR
+259 FFALSVAISNIFK
-274 PIYIVL
+274 PICIVL
-280 FNNKIVMRDYYMNY
+280 FNNKTISYDNYMNY

-301 WFCLMYAT
+301 WFCLLYAASAIKT
-309 QILKK
+309 LYT
-314 LHEKTEYGIHLA
+314 KTECGIQLA
-326 INKLASHE
+326 VSKLTSHGKISNKSRLL
-334 QIGKK
+334 
-339 PKMMLYGLLYFAA
+339 LYGVLYFAVVRVA
-352 LRIVVYY
+352 VYY

-364 HYSPIADAILV
+364 HYSPIADAVIVILI
-375 VLTAVSV
+375 AISV

-387 RDQRSDTHYLTS
+387 HDQKTNTHYMTS
-399 PKLRTSCVLFLIL
+399 HKLRAGCVLFLIL
-412 LFLLLK
+412 LFLVLK
-418 LDIVLYLAVIVYY
+418 LDFVLYLAAIVCY
-431 IYFFIKGKC
+431 IHFFIKGKG
-440 QNEYNESE
+440 QNKYNEPE
-448 KLMHCFLFAAAFFV
+448 KLMHCFLFAAVFIV

-471 IADILSH
+471 IADILGH

-501 TGAYKLDGI
+501 TGAYKLDSV
-510 KKYYKTAIIASII
+510 KKYYKPVIIASLV
-523 SSVSSFVIVLYFMLS
+523 SVIFSFVAILYFMLS
-538 GNHVYI
+538 GAHNFI
-544 NNKHYD
+544 NNKHFD
-550 YLDYKNIKS
+550 YWDYKNIKP

-637 SGITDEGMMCNMVA
+637 SSITDEGMMCNMVA
-651 SPLSYLQYM
+651 SPLNYLQYM

-673 ISNGVKYILVDKNS
+673 ISNGVKYVLVDKNS

-701 PKLTISSVHD
+701 PKLTISTVRD

-719 EIDGVAPICSYGDN
+719 EIDGVSPICSYGDN

-747 DADFA
+747 DTDFA

-777 VGDAKLSE
+777 VGDAELSE

>member
-16 LYSILFFAVIL
+16 LYSILFFAIIL

-90 AISHYLLNGFLET
+90 AISHYLMNGFLET

-108 IIMYM
+108 IIMYI
-113 LGNLMMYKILRTL
+113 LGNLMMYKILRKL
-126 NLKRSSIIIAM
+126 NLKRSTIIIAM

-146 FLFSFYYFTFN
+146 SLFSFYYFTFN
-157 NYFFMPFLMWTFIQT
+157 NYFFMPFLMWIFIQT

-205 CIFQVVAS
+205 CIFQVVTA

-249 RSLILSGYGN
+249 RSLILSGKEG
-259 NDFFSQGISISSVFR
+259 FFALNVTISNIFK
-274 PIYIVL
+274 PICIVL
-280 FNNKIVMRDYYMNY
+280 FNNKTISYDNYMNY

-301 WFCLMYAT
+301 WFCLMYAES
-309 QILKK
+309 ILKK
-314 LHEKTEYGIHLA
+314 LHTKTEYGISLTV
-326 INKLASHE
+326 NKLASHG

-339 PKMMLYGLLYFAA
+339 QKMLLYGLLYFAT
-352 LRIVVYY
+352 LRVVVYY

-364 HYSPIADAILV
+364 HYSPIADAVIVILI
-375 VLTAVSV
+375 AISV

-399 PKLRTSCVLFLIL
+399 HKLRTSCVLFLIL
-412 LFLLLK
+412 LFLVLK
-418 LDIVLYLAVIVYY
+418 LDFVLYLAAIVCY
-431 IYFFIKGKC
+431 IHFFIKGKG
-440 QNEYNESE
+440 QNKYNESE
-448 KLMHCFLFAAAFFV
+448 KLMHIFLFAAVFFV

-471 IADILSH
+471 IADILGH
-478 LPFIREFRFLY
+478 MPFIREFRFLY

-501 TGAYKLDGI
+501 TGAYKLDSM
-510 KKYYKTAIIASII
+510 KKYYKPVIIASLV
-523 SSVSSFVIVLYFMLS
+523 SVIFSFVAILYFMLS
-538 GNHVYI
+538 GTHNFI

-550 YLDYKNIKS
+550 YWDYKNIKP
-559 EVEILLDKNH
+559 EVESLLDENH

-579 GKIYRDNVTYYNN
+579 GKIYKDNMTYSNN
-592 PIEYSS
+592 PVEYSS
-598 KICFYGFTKNISTEY
+598 KICFYGFTKNICTEY

-637 SGITDEGMMCNMVA
+637 KDISTEGMMCNMVA

-673 ISNGVKYILVDKNS
+673 ISNGVKYVLVDKNS

-701 PKLTISSVHD
+701 PKLTISTVRD
-711 WTRGMELI
+711 WTHGMELI
-719 EIDGVAPICSYGDN
+719 EIDGVSPICSYGDN

-747 DADFA
+747 DTDFA

-777 VGDAKLSE
+777 VGDAELSE

-818 IFTTIITSV
+818 IFTTIITLAGV
-827 ATIYLFLDKSHKTIS
+827 LYLFLDKNPKTIS
-842 T
+842 P

>member
-16 LYSILFFAVIL
+16 LYSILFFAIIL

-90 AISHYLLNGFLET
+90 AISHYLMNGFLET

-108 IIMYM
+108 IIMYI
-113 LGNLMMYKILRTL
+113 LGNLMMYKILRKL
-126 NLKRSSIIIAM
+126 NLKRSTIIIAM

-146 FLFSFYYFTFN
+146 SLFSFYYFTFN
-157 NYFFMPFLMWTFIQT
+157 NYFFMPFLMWIFIQT

-205 CIFQVVAS
+205 CIFQVVTA

-249 RSLILSGYGN
+249 RSLILSGKEG
-259 NDFFSQGISISSVFR
+259 FFALNVTISNIFK
-274 PIYIVL
+274 PICIVL
-280 FNNKIVMRDYYMNY
+280 FNNKTISYDNYMNY

-301 WFCLMYAT
+301 WFCLMYAES
-309 QILKK
+309 ILKK
-314 LHEKTEYGIHLA
+314 LHTKTEYGISLTV
-326 INKLASHE
+326 NKLASHG

-339 PKMMLYGLLYFAA
+339 QKMLLYGLLYFAT
-352 LRIVVYY
+352 LRVVVYY

-364 HYSPIADAILV
+364 HYSPIADAVIVILI
-375 VLTAVSV
+375 AISV

-399 PKLRTSCVLFLIL
+399 HKLRTSCVLFLIL
-412 LFLLLK
+412 LFLVLK
-418 LDIVLYLAVIVYY
+418 LDFVLYLAAIVCY
-431 IYFFIKGKC
+431 IHFFIKGKG
-440 QNEYNESE
+440 QNKYNESE
-448 KLMHCFLFAAAFFV
+448 KLMHIFLFAAVFFV

-471 IADILSH
+471 IADILGH
-478 LPFIREFRFLY
+478 MPFIREFRFLY

-501 TGAYKLDGI
+501 TGAYKLDSM
-510 KKYYKTAIIASII
+510 KKYYKPVIIASLV
-523 SSVSSFVIVLYFMLS
+523 SVIFSFVAILYFMLS
-538 GNHVYI
+538 GTHNFI

-550 YLDYKNIKS
+550 YWDYKNIKP
-559 EVEILLDKNH
+559 EVESLLDENH

-579 GKIYRDNVTYYNN
+579 GKIYKDNMTFSNN
-592 PIEYSS
+592 PVEYSS
-598 KICFYGFTKNISTEY
+598 KICFYGFTKNICTEY

-637 SGITDEGMMCNMVA
+637 KDISTEGMMCNMVA

-673 ISNGVKYILVDKNS
+673 ISNGVKYVLVDKNS
-687 PKAIEAFTQVIEKC
+687 PKAIEAFTKVIEKC
-701 PKLTISSVHD
+701 PKLTISNIHD
-711 WTRGMELI
+711 WTHGMELI
-719 EIDGVAPICSYGDN
+719 EIDGVSPICSYGDN

-747 DADFA
+747 DTDFA

-777 VGDAKLSE
+777 VGDAEMSE

-818 IFTTIITSV
+818 IFTTIITLAGV
-827 ATIYLFLDKSHKTIS
+827 LYLFLNKNSKTIS
-842 T
+842 P

>member
-84 FMYVSY
+84 FMYGSY

-126 NLKRSSIIIAM
+126 NLKRSTIIIAM

-172 NSKRTRYFIPGI
+172 NSKRIRYFIPGI

-249 RSLILSGYGN
+249 RSLILSGNEG
-259 NDFFSQGISISSVFR
+259 FFDLSVAISNIFK
-274 PIYIVL
+274 PICIVL
-280 FNNKIVMRDYYMNY
+280 FNNKTISYGNYMNY

-301 WFCLMYAT
+301 WFCLLYAASAIKT
-309 QILKK
+309 LYT
-314 LHEKTEYGIHLA
+314 KTECGIQLAVSKLTSHGKISNKSRLLLYGI
-326 INKLASHE
+326 
-334 QIGKK
+334 
-339 PKMMLYGLLYFAA
+339 LYFASVRA
-352 LRIVVYY
+352 AVYY

-364 HYSPIADAILV
+364 HYSPIADAVIVILI
-375 VLTAVSV
+375 AISV

-387 RDQRSDTHYLTS
+387 HDQKTNTHYMTS
-399 PKLRTSCVLFLIL
+399 HKLRAGCVLFLIL
-412 LFLLLK
+412 LFLVLK
-418 LDIVLYLAVIVYY
+418 LDFVLYLAAIVCY
-431 IYFFIKGKC
+431 IHFFIKGKG
-440 QNEYNESE
+440 QNKYNESE
-448 KLMHCFLFAAAFFV
+448 KLMHIFLFAAVFFV

-471 IADILSH
+471 IADILGH
-478 LPFIREFRFLY
+478 LPFISEFRFLY

-501 TGAYKLDGI
+501 TGAYKLDSM
-510 KKYYKTAIIASII
+510 KKYYKPVIIASLV
-523 SSVSSFVIVLYFMLS
+523 SVIFSFVAILYFMLS
-538 GNHVYI
+538 GTHNFI

-550 YLDYKNIKS
+550 YWDYKNIKP
-559 EVEILLDKNH
+559 EVESLLYENH
-569 IDNNYRFLTI
+569 IDHNYRFLTI
-579 GKIYRDNVTYYNN
+579 GKIYKDNMTYSNN
-592 PIEYSS
+592 PVEYSS
-598 KICFYGFTKNISTEY
+598 KICFYGFTKNICTEY

-637 SGITDEGMMCNMVA
+637 KDISTEGMMCNMVA

-660 KDPEWI
+660 KEPEWI

-673 ISNGVKYILVDKNS
+673 ISNGVKYVLVDKNS
-687 PKAIEAFTQVIEKC
+687 PKAIEAFTKVIEKC
-701 PKLTISSVHD
+701 PKLTISTVRD

-719 EIDGVAPICSYGDN
+719 EIDGVSPICSYGDN

-777 VGDAKLSE
+777 VGDAKLTE

-804 SYENKEMDITVLIA
+804 SYENKGMDITVLIA
-818 IFTTIITSV
+818 IFTTIITSA
-827 ATIYLFLDKSHKTIS
+827 ATIYLFLDKSPKTTS

>member
-16 LYSILFFAVIL
+16 LYSILFFAIIL

-90 AISHYLLNGFLET
+90 AISHYLMNGFLET

-108 IIMYM
+108 IIMYI

-126 NLKRSSIIIAM
+126 NLKRGTIIIAM

-249 RSLILSGYGN
+249 RSLILSGKEG
-259 NDFFSQGISISSVFR
+259 FFALNVTISNIFK
-274 PIYIVL
+274 PICIVL
-280 FNNKIVMRDYYMNY
+280 FNNKTISYDNYMNY

-301 WFCLMYAT
+301 WFCLMYAES
-309 QILKK
+309 ILKK
-314 LHEKTEYGIHLA
+314 LHTKTEYGISLTV
-326 INKLASHE
+326 NKLASHG

-339 PKMMLYGLLYFAA
+339 QKMLLYGLLYFAT
-352 LRIVVYY
+352 LRVVVYY

-364 HYSPIADAILV
+364 HYSPIADAVIVILI
-375 VLTAVSV
+375 AISV

-399 PKLRTSCVLFLIL
+399 HKLRTSCVLFLIL
-412 LFLLLK
+412 LFLVLK
-418 LDIVLYLAVIVYY
+418 LDFVLYLAAIVCY
-431 IYFFIKGKC
+431 IHFFIKGKG
-440 QNEYNESE
+440 QNKYNESE
-448 KLMHCFLFAAAFFV
+448 KLMHIFLFAAVFFV

-471 IADILSH
+471 IADILGH
-478 LPFIREFRFLY
+478 MPFIREFRFLY

-501 TGAYKLDGI
+501 TGAYKLDSM
-510 KKYYKTAIIASII
+510 KKYYKTAIIASLV
-523 SSVSSFVIVLYFMLS
+523 SVIFSFIAILYFMLS
-538 GNHVYI
+538 GTHNFI

-550 YLDYKNIKS
+550 YWDYKNIKP
-559 EVEILLDKNH
+559 EVESLLDENH

-579 GKIYRDNVTYYNN
+579 GKIYKDNMTYSNN
-592 PIEYSS
+592 PVEYSS
-598 KICFYGFTKNISTEY
+598 KICFYGFTKNICTEY

-637 SGITDEGMMCNMVA
+637 KDISTEGMMCNMVA
-651 SPLSYLQYM
+651 SPLSYLQYI

-673 ISNGVKYILVDKNS
+673 ISNGVKYVLVDKNS

-701 PKLTISSVHD
+701 PKLTISTVRD
-711 WTRGMELI
+711 WTHGMELI
-719 EIDGVAPICSYGDN
+719 EIDGVSPICSYGDN

-747 DADFA
+747 DTDFA

-777 VGDAKLSE
+777 VGDAELSE

-818 IFTTIITSV
+818 IFTTIITLAGV
-827 ATIYLFLDKSHKTIS
+827 LYLFLDKNSKAIS
-842 T
+842 P

>member
-126 NLKRSSIIIAM
+126 NLKRSTIIIAM

-172 NSKRTRYFIPGI
+172 NSKRIRYFIPGI

-249 RSLILSGYGN
+249 RSLILSGNEG
-259 NDFFSQGISISSVFR
+259 FFDLSVAISNIFK
-274 PIYIVL
+274 PICIVL
-280 FNNKIVMRDYYMNY
+280 FNNKTISYGNYMNY

-301 WFCLMYAT
+301 WFCLLYAASAIKT
-309 QILKK
+309 LYT
-314 LHEKTEYGIHLA
+314 KTECGIQLAVSKLTSHGKISNKSRLLLYGI
-326 INKLASHE
+326 
-334 QIGKK
+334 
-339 PKMMLYGLLYFAA
+339 LYFASVRA
-352 LRIVVYY
+352 AVYY

-364 HYSPIADAILV
+364 HYSPIADAVIVILI
-375 VLTAVSV
+375 AISV

-387 RDQRSDTHYLTS
+387 HDQKTNTHYMTS
-399 PKLRTSCVLFLIL
+399 HKLRAGCVLFLIL
-412 LFLLLK
+412 LFLVLK
-418 LDIVLYLAVIVYY
+418 LDFVLYLAAIVCY
-431 IYFFIKGKC
+431 IHFFIKGKG
-440 QNEYNESE
+440 QNKYNESE
-448 KLMHCFLFAAAFFV
+448 KLMHIFLFAAVFFV

-471 IADILSH
+471 IADILGH
-478 LPFIREFRFLY
+478 LPFISEFRFLY

-501 TGAYKLDGI
+501 TGAYKLDSM
-510 KKYYKTAIIASII
+510 KKYYKPVIIASLV
-523 SSVSSFVIVLYFMLS
+523 SVIFSFVAILYFMLS
-538 GNHVYI
+538 GTHNFI

-550 YLDYKNIKS
+550 YWDYKNIKP
-559 EVEILLDKNH
+559 EVESLLYENH
-569 IDNNYRFLTI
+569 IDHNYRFLTI
-579 GKIYRDNVTYYNN
+579 GKIYKDNMTYSNN
-592 PIEYSS
+592 PVEYSS
-598 KICFYGFTKNISTEY
+598 KICFYGFTKNICTEY

-637 SGITDEGMMCNMVA
+637 KDISTEGMMCNMVA

-660 KDPEWI
+660 KEPEWI

-673 ISNGVKYILVDKNS
+673 ISNGVKYVLVDKNS
-687 PKAIEAFTQVIEKC
+687 PKAIEEFTKVIEKC
-701 PKLTISSVHD
+701 PKLTISTVRD

-719 EIDGVAPICSYGDN
+719 EIDGVSPICSYGDN

-777 VGDAKLSE
+777 VGDAKLTE

-804 SYENKEMDITVLIA
+804 SYENKGMDITVLIA
-818 IFTTIITSV
+818 IFTTIITSA
-827 ATIYLFLDKSHKTIS
+827 ATIYLFLDKSPKTTS

>member
-75 SGYYGLLNP
+75 SGYYGLLNS

-126 NLKRSSIIIAM
+126 NLKRSTIIIAM

-172 NSKRTRYFIPGI
+172 NSKRIRYFIPGI

-249 RSLILSGYGN
+249 RSLILSGNEG
-259 NDFFSQGISISSVFR
+259 FFDLSVAISNIFK
-274 PIYIVL
+274 PICIVL
-280 FNNKIVMRDYYMNY
+280 FNNKTISYGNYMNY

-301 WFCLMYAT
+301 WFCLLYAASAIKT
-309 QILKK
+309 LYT
-314 LHEKTEYGIHLA
+314 KTECGIQLAVSKLTSHGKISNKSRLLLYGI
-326 INKLASHE
+326 
-334 QIGKK
+334 
-339 PKMMLYGLLYFAA
+339 LYFASVRA
-352 LRIVVYY
+352 AVYY

-364 HYSPIADAILV
+364 HYSPIADAVIVILI
-375 VLTAVSV
+375 AISV

-387 RDQRSDTHYLTS
+387 HDQKTNTHYMTS
-399 PKLRTSCVLFLIL
+399 HKLRAGCVLFLIL
-412 LFLLLK
+412 LFLVLK
-418 LDIVLYLAVIVYY
+418 LDFVLYLAAIVCY
-431 IYFFIKGKC
+431 IHFFIKGKG
-440 QNEYNESE
+440 QNKYNESE
-448 KLMHCFLFAAAFFV
+448 KLMHIFLFAAVFFV

-471 IADILSH
+471 IADILGH
-478 LPFIREFRFLY
+478 LPFISEFRFLY

-501 TGAYKLDGI
+501 TGAYKLDSM
-510 KKYYKTAIIASII
+510 KKYYKPVIIASLV
-523 SSVSSFVIVLYFMLS
+523 SVIFSFVAILYFMLS
-538 GNHVYI
+538 GTHNFI

-550 YLDYKNIKS
+550 YWDYKNIKP
-559 EVEILLDKNH
+559 EVESLLYENH
-569 IDNNYRFLTI
+569 IDHNYRFLTI
-579 GKIYRDNVTYYNN
+579 GKIYKDNMTYSNN
-592 PIEYSS
+592 PVEYSS
-598 KICFYGFTKNISTEY
+598 KICFYGFTKNICTEY

-637 SGITDEGMMCNMVA
+637 KDISTEGMMCNMVA

-660 KDPEWI
+660 KEPEWI

-673 ISNGVKYILVDKNS
+673 ISNGVKYVLVDKNS
-687 PKAIEAFTQVIEKC
+687 PKAIEAFTKVIEKC
-701 PKLTISSVHD
+701 PKLTISTVRD

-719 EIDGVAPICSYGDN
+719 EIDGVSPICSYGDN

-777 VGDAKLSE
+777 VGDAKLTE

-804 SYENKEMDITVLIA
+804 SYENKGMDITVLIA
-818 IFTTIITSV
+818 IFTTIITSA
-827 ATIYLFLDKSHKTIS
+827 ATIYLFLDKSPKTTS

>member
-126 NLKRSSIIIAM
+126 NLKRSTIIIAM

-172 NSKRTRYFIPGI
+172 NSKRIRYFIPGI

-249 RSLILSGYGN
+249 RSLILSGNEG
-259 NDFFSQGISISSVFR
+259 FFDLSVAISNIFK
-274 PIYIVL
+274 PICIVL
-280 FNNKIVMRDYYMNY
+280 FNNKTISYGNYMNY

-301 WFCLMYAT
+301 WFCLLYAASAIKT
-309 QILKK
+309 LYT
-314 LHEKTEYGIHLA
+314 KTECGIQLAVSKLTSHGKISNKSRLLLYGI
-326 INKLASHE
+326 
-334 QIGKK
+334 
-339 PKMMLYGLLYFAA
+339 LYFASVRA
-352 LRIVVYY
+352 AVYY

-364 HYSPIADAILV
+364 HYSPIADAVIVILI
-375 VLTAVSV
+375 AISV

-387 RDQRSDTHYLTS
+387 HDQKTNTHYMTS
-399 PKLRTSCVLFLIL
+399 HKLRAGCVLFLIL
-412 LFLLLK
+412 LFLVLK
-418 LDIVLYLAVIVYY
+418 LDFVLYLAAIVCY
-431 IYFFIKGKC
+431 IHFFIKGKG
-440 QNEYNESE
+440 QNKYNESE
-448 KLMHCFLFAAAFFV
+448 KLMHIFLFAAVFFV

-471 IADILSH
+471 IADILGH
-478 LPFIREFRFLY
+478 LPFISEFRFLY

-501 TGAYKLDGI
+501 TGAYKLDSM
-510 KKYYKTAIIASII
+510 KKYYKPVIIASLV
-523 SSVSSFVIVLYFMLS
+523 SVIFSFVAILYFMLS
-538 GNHVYI
+538 GTHNFI

-550 YLDYKNIKS
+550 YWDYKNIKP
-559 EVEILLDKNH
+559 EVESLLYENH
-569 IDNNYRFLTI
+569 IDHNYRFLTI
-579 GKIYRDNVTYYNN
+579 GKIYKDNMTYSNN
-592 PIEYSS
+592 HVEYSS
-598 KICFYGFTKNISTEY
+598 KICFYGFTKNICTEY

-637 SGITDEGMMCNMVA
+637 KDISTEGMMCNMVA

-660 KDPEWI
+660 KEPEWI

-673 ISNGVKYILVDKNS
+673 ISNGVKYVLVDKNS
-687 PKAIEAFTQVIEKC
+687 PKAIEAFTKVIEKC
-701 PKLTISSVHD
+701 PKLTISTVRD

-719 EIDGVAPICSYGDN
+719 EIDGVSPICSYGDN

-777 VGDAKLSE
+777 VGDAKLTE

-804 SYENKEMDITVLIA
+804 SYENKGMDITVLIA
-818 IFTTIITSV
+818 IFTTIITSA
-827 ATIYLFLDKSHKTIS
+827 ATIYLFLDKSPKTTS

>member
-126 NLKRSSIIIAM
+126 NLKRSTIIIAM

-172 NSKRTRYFIPGI
+172 NSKRIRYFIPGI

-249 RSLILSGYGN
+249 RSLILSCNEG
-259 NDFFSQGISISSVFR
+259 FFDLSVAISNIFK
-274 PIYIVL
+274 PICIVL
-280 FNNKIVMRDYYMNY
+280 FNNKTISYGNYMNY

-301 WFCLMYAT
+301 WFCLLYAASAIKT
-309 QILKK
+309 LYT
-314 LHEKTEYGIHLA
+314 KTECGIQLAVSKLTSHGKISNKSRLLLYGI
-326 INKLASHE
+326 
-334 QIGKK
+334 
-339 PKMMLYGLLYFAA
+339 LYFASVRA
-352 LRIVVYY
+352 AVYY

-364 HYSPIADAILV
+364 HYSPIADAVIVILI
-375 VLTAVSV
+375 AISV

-387 RDQRSDTHYLTS
+387 HDQKTNTHYMTS
-399 PKLRTSCVLFLIL
+399 HKLRAGCVLFLIL
-412 LFLLLK
+412 LFLVLK
-418 LDIVLYLAVIVYY
+418 LDFVLYLAAIVCY
-431 IYFFIKGKC
+431 IHFFIKGKG
-440 QNEYNESE
+440 QNKYNESE
-448 KLMHCFLFAAAFFV
+448 KLMHIFLFAAVFFV

-471 IADILSH
+471 IADILGH
-478 LPFIREFRFLY
+478 LPFISEFRFLY

-501 TGAYKLDGI
+501 TGAYKLDSM
-510 KKYYKTAIIASII
+510 KKYYKPVIIASLV
-523 SSVSSFVIVLYFMLS
+523 SVIFSFVAILYFMLS
-538 GNHVYI
+538 GTHNFI

-550 YLDYKNIKS
+550 YWDYKNIKP
-559 EVEILLDKNH
+559 EVESLLYENH
-569 IDNNYRFLTI
+569 IDHNYRFLTI
-579 GKIYRDNVTYYNN
+579 GKIYKDNMTYSNN
-592 PIEYSS
+592 PVEYSS
-598 KICFYGFTKNISTEY
+598 KICFYGFTKNICTEY

-637 SGITDEGMMCNMVA
+637 KDISTEGMMCNMVA

-660 KDPEWI
+660 KEPEWI

-673 ISNGVKYILVDKNS
+673 ISNGVKYVLVDKNS
-687 PKAIEAFTQVIEKC
+687 PKAIEAFTKVIEKC
-701 PKLTISSVHD
+701 PKLTISTVRD

-719 EIDGVAPICSYGDN
+719 EIDGVSPICSYGDN

-777 VGDAKLSE
+777 VGDAKLTE

-804 SYENKEMDITVLIA
+804 SYENKGMDITVLIA
-818 IFTTIITSV
+818 IFTTIITSA
-827 ATIYLFLDKSHKTIS
+827 ATIYLFLDKSPKTTS

>member
-126 NLKRSSIIIAM
+126 NLKRSTIIIAM

-172 NSKRTRYFIPGI
+172 NSKRIRYFIPGI

-249 RSLILSGYGN
+249 RSLILSGNEG
-259 NDFFSQGISISSVFR
+259 FFDLSVAISNIFK
-274 PIYIVL
+274 PICIVL
-280 FNNKIVMRDYYMNY
+280 FNNKTISYGNYMNY

-301 WFCLMYAT
+301 WFCLLYAASAIKT
-309 QILKK
+309 LYT
-314 LHEKTEYGIHLA
+314 KTECGIQLAVSKLTSHGKISNKSRLLLYGI
-326 INKLASHE
+326 
-334 QIGKK
+334 
-339 PKMMLYGLLYFAA
+339 LYFASVRA
-352 LRIVVYY
+352 AVYY

-364 HYSPIADAILV
+364 HYSPIADAVIVILI
-375 VLTAVSV
+375 AISV

-387 RDQRSDTHYLTS
+387 HDQKTNTHYMTS
-399 PKLRTSCVLFLIL
+399 HKLRAGCVLFLIL
-412 LFLLLK
+412 LFLVLK
-418 LDIVLYLAVIVYY
+418 LDFVLYLAAIVCY
-431 IYFFIKGKC
+431 IHFFIKGKG
-440 QNEYNESE
+440 QNKYNESE
-448 KLMHCFLFAAAFFV
+448 KLMHIFLFAAVFFV

-471 IADILSH
+471 IADILGH
-478 LPFIREFRFLY
+478 LPFISEFRFLY

-501 TGAYKLDGI
+501 TGAYKLDI
-510 KKYYKTAIIASII
+510 MKKYYKPVIIASLV
-523 SSVSSFVIVLYFMLS
+523 SVIFSFVAILYFMLS
-538 GNHVYI
+538 GTHNFI

-550 YLDYKNIKS
+550 YWDYKNIKP
-559 EVEILLDKNH
+559 EVESLLYENH
-569 IDNNYRFLTI
+569 IDHNYRFLTI
-579 GKIYRDNVTYYNN
+579 GKIYKDNMTYSNN
-592 PIEYSS
+592 PVEYSS
-598 KICFYGFTKNISTEY
+598 KICFYGFTKNICTEY

-637 SGITDEGMMCNMVA
+637 KDISTEGMMCNMVA

-660 KDPEWI
+660 KEPEWI

-673 ISNGVKYILVDKNS
+673 ISNGVKYVLVDKNS
-687 PKAIEAFTQVIEKC
+687 PKAIEAFTKVIEKC
-701 PKLTISSVHD
+701 PKLTISTVRD

-719 EIDGVAPICSYGDN
+719 EIDGVSPICSYGDN

-777 VGDAKLSE
+777 VGDAKLTE

-804 SYENKEMDITVLIA
+804 SYENKGMDITVLIA
-818 IFTTIITSV
+818 IFTTIITSA
-827 ATIYLFLDKSHKTIS
+827 ATIYLFLDKSPKTTS

>member
-61 YWNFYQ
+61 YWSFYQ

-113 LGNLMMYKILRTL
+113 LGNLMMYKILRLL
-126 NLKRSSIIIAM
+126 NLKRSTIIIAI
-137 LTYSTSVIF
+137 LTYSTSIIF
-146 FLFSFYYFTFN
+146 FLHSFYYFTFN
-157 NYFFMPFLMWTFIQT
+157 NYFFMPFLMWTFIQS

-213 VQKKKLKELVPLM
+213 VQKKKLKELVPLLI
-226 TNLMIFIGLSSGII
+226 NLVIFTGLSCGII

-259 NDFFSQGISISSVFR
+259 NDFFSQDISISSVFK

-280 FNNKIVMRDYYMNY
+280 FNDKIVKRDYYMNY

-309 QILKK
+309 PILKK

-364 HYSPIADAILV
+364 HYSPIADAVLV

-387 RDQRSDTHYLTS
+387 RDQKSDTHYLTS
-399 PKLRTSCVLFLIL
+399 HKLRTGCVLFLIL
-412 LFLLLK
+412 LFLVLK

-550 YLDYKNIKS
+550 YWDYNNIKS
-559 EVEILLDKNH
+559 EVEIMLDENH

-579 GKIYRDNVTYYNN
+579 GKIYKDNMTYSNN
-592 PIEYSS
+592 PVEYSS
-598 KICFYGFTKNISTEY
+598 KICFYGFTKNICTEY

-637 SGITDEGMMCNMVA
+637 KDISTEGYDVQYGSITIK
-651 SPLSYLQYM
+651 LSAIYER
-660 KDPEWI
+660 PRWI
-666 NKFEDQM
+666 NKFERSDD
-673 ISNGVKYILVDKNS
+673 IKRSK
-687 PKAIEAFTQVIEKC
+687 
-701 PKLTISSVHD
+701 
-711 WTRGMELI
+711 
-719 EIDGVAPICSYGDN
+719 ICS
-733 IEIPI
+733 
-738 KADLDTLNF
+738 
-747 DADFA
+747 
-752 KDTEIVVS
+752 
-760 MTYVDNYKLT
+760 
-770 LYQDGRS
+770 GR
-777 VGDAKLSE
+777 
-785 TSDGYI
+785 
-791 SAVIPKGNYTVQL
+791 
-804 SYENKEMDITVLIA
+804 
-818 IFTTIITSV
+818 
-827 ATIYLFLDKSHKTIS
+827 
-842 T
+842 

>member
-249 RSLILSGYGN
+249 RSLILSGNEG
-259 NDFFSQGISISSVFR
+259 FFALSVAISNIFK
-274 PIYIVL
+274 PICIVL
-280 FNNKIVMRDYYMNY
+280 FNNKTISYDNYMNY

-301 WFCLMYAT
+301 WFCLLYAASAIKT
-309 QILKK
+309 LYT
-314 LHEKTEYGIHLA
+314 KTECGIQLA
-326 INKLASHE
+326 VSKLTSHGKISNKSRLL
-334 QIGKK
+334 
-339 PKMMLYGLLYFAA
+339 LYGVLYFAVVRVA
-352 LRIVVYY
+352 VYY

-364 HYSPIADAILV
+364 HYSPIADAVIVILI
-375 VLTAVSV
+375 AISV

-387 RDQRSDTHYLTS
+387 HDQKTNTHYMTS
-399 PKLRTSCVLFLIL
+399 HKLRAGCVLFLIL
-412 LFLLLK
+412 LFLVLK
-418 LDIVLYLAVIVYY
+418 LDFVLYLAAIVCY
-431 IYFFIKGKC
+431 IHFFIKGKG
-440 QNEYNESE
+440 QNKYNEPE
-448 KLMHCFLFAAAFFV
+448 KLMHCFIFAAVFIV

-471 IADILSH
+471 IADILGH

-501 TGAYKLDGI
+501 TGAYKLDSV
-510 KKYYKTAIIASII
+510 KKYYKPVIIASLV
-523 SSVSSFVIVLYFMLS
+523 SVIFSFVAILYFMLS
-538 GNHVYI
+538 GAHNFI
-544 NNKHYD
+544 NNKHFD
-550 YLDYKNIKS
+550 YWDYKNIKP
-559 EVEILLDKNH
+559 EVEILLDENK

-579 GKIYRDNVTYYNN
+579 GNVCENDSAYSNDS
-592 PIEYSS
+592 IEYSL
-598 KICFYGFTKNISTEY
+598 KISFYGFTKNISTEY

-637 SGITDEGMMCNMVA
+637 SSITDEGMMCNMVA

-673 ISNGVKYILVDKNS
+673 ISNGVKYVLVDKNS

-711 WTRGMELI
+711 WTHGMKLM
-719 EIDGVAPICSYGDN
+719 EIDGVSPICSYGDN

-747 DADFA
+747 DTDFA
-752 KDTEIVVS
+752 NDTEIVVS

-770 LYQDGRS
+770 LYQDGKS
-777 VGDAKLSE
+777 VGDAELSE

-827 ATIYLFLDKSHKTIS
+827 ATIYLFLDKSPKTIS